1 MTKKLTIT
9 VSDEVYD
16 GLHRRIGRRKIS
28 RFIDE
33 LARRHVIEKP
43 EAFQGSL
50 ADAYRAM
57 AADDVAEGEANTWIE
72 GLIGETLPEEDFSD
86 WPGYPSR

>member
-33 LARRHVIEKP
+33 LAREHVVEKP
-43 EAFQGSL
+43 ELFKGSL
-50 ADAYRAM
+50 AAGYRAM
-57 AADDVAEGEANTWIE
+57 AADEEAEKEAREWIDANF
-72 GLIGETLPEEDFSD
+72 GETLPDEDFSD